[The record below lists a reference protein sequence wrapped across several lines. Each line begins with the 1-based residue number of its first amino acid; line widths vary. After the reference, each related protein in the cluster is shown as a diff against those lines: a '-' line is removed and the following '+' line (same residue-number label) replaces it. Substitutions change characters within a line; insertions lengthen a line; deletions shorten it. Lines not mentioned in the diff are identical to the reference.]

1 MASFP
6 FFMQIVTNGI
16 VLSCFYILVALGLNL
31 IMGIMH
37 IVNFAQGTIY
47 MLSAMVLY
55 IFVVEWGLN
64 YFLAG
69 VLSIAT
75 MGVLGVLM
83 ERFLFRRLLGQF
95 LPSLVM
101 SLGLLLAIEGGVW
114 LKFGIISKAI
124 PTVFHG
130 TLKIFGALIS
140 YERLAVIIG
149 GLLLISGL
157 FLFIRHTKAGR
168 AIRAVEQ
175 DREAAVLYG
184 IEVHQICRLV
194 FIVSFGLSAA
204 AAFLVSPML
213 VIDPNIGHTP
223 LLKGLVIIVLGGMGS
238 VTGTLVGGFIIG
250 FIESIGSSY
259 FDPTIASIASFMILM
274 GILVVRPSGLLP
286 YRM

>member
-1 MASFP
+1 MDAFP
-6 FFMQIVTNGI
+6 YYMQVFTNGV
-16 VLSCFYILVALGLNL
+16 VLSCFYVLVALGLNL

-37 IVNFAQGTIY
+37 IINFAQGTVY
-47 MLSAMVLY
+47 MLSAMLLY
-55 IFVVEWGLN
+55 ILGVEVGLN

-69 VLSIAT
+69 ALSIGAT
-75 MGVLGVLM
+75 ALLGILM

-101 SLGLLLAIEGGVW
+101 SLGLLLAIEGAVW
-114 LKFGIISKAI
+114 LRFGIISKAI
-124 PTVFHG
+124 PSVFRGTVNV
-130 TLKIFGALIS
+130 LGALVS
-140 YERLAVIIG
+140 YERLVVIGG
-149 GLLLISGL
+149 GLLLIGGL
-157 FLFIRHTKAGR
+157 FLFIRHTKAGK

-175 DREAAVLYG
+175 DREAAILQG
-184 IEVHQICRLV
+184 IEITGICRLV
-194 FIVSFGLSAA
+194 FIVSFALSAA

-250 FIESIGSSY
+250 FIESIMGTL
-259 FDPTIASIASFMILM
+259 FDPTIASIVSFVILM
-274 GILVVRPSGLLP
+274 GILLVRPSGLLP

>member
-1 MASFP
+1 MDAFP
-6 FFMQIVTNGI
+6 YYMQVFTNGV
-16 VLSCFYILVALGLNL
+16 VLSCFYVLVALGLNL

-37 IVNFAQGTIY
+37 IINFAQGTVY
-47 MLSAMVLY
+47 MLSAMLLY
-55 IFVVEWGLN
+55 ILGVEVGLN

-69 VLSIAT
+69 ALSIGAT
-75 MGVLGVLM
+75 ALLGILM

-101 SLGLLLAIEGGVW
+101 SLGLLLAIEGAVW
-114 LKFGIISKAI
+114 LRFGIISKAI
-124 PTVFHG
+124 PSVFRGTVNV
-130 TLKIFGALIS
+130 LGASVS
-140 YERLAVIIG
+140 YERLVVIGG
-149 GLLLISGL
+149 GLLLIGGL
-157 FLFIRHTKAGR
+157 FLFIRRTKAGK

-175 DREAAVLYG
+175 NREAAILQG
-184 IEVHQICRLV
+184 IEISGICRLV
-194 FIVSFGLSAA
+194 FIVSFALSAA

-250 FIESIGSSY
+250 FIESIMGTL
-259 FDPTIASIASFMILM
+259 FDPTIASIVSFVILM
-274 GILVVRPSGLLP
+274 GILLVRPSGLLP